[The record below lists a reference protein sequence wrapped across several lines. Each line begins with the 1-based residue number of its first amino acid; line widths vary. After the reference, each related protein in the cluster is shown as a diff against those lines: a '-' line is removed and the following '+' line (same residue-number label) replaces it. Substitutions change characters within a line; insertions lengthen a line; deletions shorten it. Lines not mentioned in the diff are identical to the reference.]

1 MIRCYLYFSP
11 QKNLL
16 QIGPLGI
23 NFRQWTQGLSSYW
36 HGDHRSGYI
45 FFKHI
50 GELRIIS
57 LKGEERVVHR
67 PEHTRTRAHTH
78 TPLKT

>member
-1 MIRCYLYFSP
+1 MEDNDIWSGAIYTSVLL
-11 QKNLL
+11 KNLL
-16 QIGPLGI
+16 QIGLGPLGI

-45 FFKHI
+45 FFEHT

-67 PEHTRTRAHTH
+67 PEHT
-78 TPLKT
+78 PP